1 MENIDHIKPGRSEED
16 ILHEVLL
23 KLGLDLFAPV
33 DTRKIVDK
41 SVRSIGAGTLITCLD
56 ERIVPKE
63 AGSLAHGIAE
73 WPDELA
79 PAGDSTVVFRDSA
92 FADDVAK
99 TNVAAI
105 LEQRRLENVRSL

>member
-41 SVRSIGAGTLITCLD
+41 SVRSIGAGTLIHL
-56 ERIVPKE
+56 P
-63 AGSLAHGIAE
+63 G
-73 WPDELA
+73 
-79 PAGDSTVVFRDSA
+79 
-92 FADDVAK
+92 
-99 TNVAAI
+99 
-105 LEQRRLENVRSL
+105 